1 MDMPDRVVWTDRC
14 QEALQK
20 VQVVLCNDPVIKL
33 ADLSK
38 PFTVKTDAS
47 STGIGGILW
56 QEFEGGLHPVLF
68 TSRRLLDR
76 ERRYSTIE
84 RECLAIVWAIDK
96 FARYLWWSCVFFGDW
111 SPITDISSTKQTEK
125 QSLYAMGSCLPGISL
140 SRCTDLRR
148 FQPGSLRSVEIW
160 LWLRTVN

>member
-47 STGIGGILW
+47 STGIGGIL
-56 QEFEGGLHPVLF
+56 
-68 TSRRLLDR
+68 
-76 ERRYSTIE
+76 
-84 RECLAIVWAIDK
+84 
-96 FARYLWWSCVFFGDW
+96 
-111 SPITDISSTKQTEK
+111 
-125 QSLYAMGSCLPGISL
+125 
-140 SRCTDLRR
+140 
-148 FQPGSLRSVEIW
+148 
-160 LWLRTVN
+160 

>member
-38 PFTVKTDAS
+38 PFTVKTDDS
-47 STGIGGILW
+47 STGIGGVLC
-56 QEFEGGLHPVLF
+56 QDFEGQLHPVLHA
-68 TSRRLLDR
+68 SRRLLDR

-84 RECLAIVWAIDK
+84 RECLAIV
-96 FARYLWWSCVFFGDW
+96 
-111 SPITDISSTKQTEK
+111 
-125 QSLYAMGSCLPGISL
+125 
-140 SRCTDLRR
+140 
-148 FQPGSLRSVEIW
+148 
-160 LWLRTVN
+160 